1 MKFNI
6 KYALEIIVYFII
18 IIKIMFLISTL
29 GVLLF
34 SFYKKDSTTSKMFQE
49 QFSYWKHVTEFI
61 FMASMALLLLFIFSP
76 WHKHHHKVY
85 ITEDLVFLFFL
96 FGCIILITLDWSLFF
111 TESKVF
117 KALQRDVD

>member
-1 MKFNI
+1 MKFDI

-18 IIKIMFLISTL
+18 VIKIMFLISTL
-29 GVLLF
+29 GVILF
-34 SFYKKDSTTSKMFQE
+34 SFYKKDSSTSKMFQE
-49 QFSYWKHVTEFI
+49 QFSYWKHVMEFI
-61 FMASMALLLLFIFSP
+61 FMASMALLLVFIFSP
-76 WHKHHHKVY
+76 WHKHHKVY

-96 FGCIILITLDWSLFF
+96 FGCILLITLDWSLFF